1 MFNTIT
7 HTAIDSVQT
16 GKKQIVSTFV
26 KHETLADTIN
36 KFVDAETAYTKSLFD
51 NTVNT
56 MTGFYNLFTNKDF
69 AKEVAETMT
78 PSFTTTEAAS
88 KKAK

>member
-7 HTAIDSVQT
+7 NTAIDSVQT

-69 AKEVAETMT
+69 AKEVAETFT
-78 PSFTTTEAAS
+78 PSFTTTKAAS
-88 KKAK
+88 KKSK